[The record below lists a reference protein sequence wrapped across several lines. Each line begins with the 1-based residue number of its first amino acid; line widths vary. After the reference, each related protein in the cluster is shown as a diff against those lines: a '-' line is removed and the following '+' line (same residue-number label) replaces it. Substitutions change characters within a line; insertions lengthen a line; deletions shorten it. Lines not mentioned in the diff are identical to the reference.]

1 MSLDKIN
8 TDKNNIDQLENIMP
22 NLPAVRNTMGIAAF
36 APALD
41 MYEENNCI
49 IVESL
54 LAGIEPDDVEV
65 SVDKGILTIQGK
77 SSKEHEVEEKN
88 YYHKETRSGSFFRQI
103 LLPTPVLADEVTA
116 EFDNGILKIEL
127 PKQKQKKSTKVN
139 VKISRKKNK

>member
-1 MSLDKIN
+1 MSLD
-8 TDKNNIDQLENIMP
+8 NIEIEGIMP
-22 NLPAVRNTMGIAAF
+22 NLPALRDTMGLAAF
-36 APALD
+36 SPALD
-41 MYEENNCI
+41 MYEENNAI

-54 LAGIEPDDVEV
+54 LAGINPEDVEV

-103 LLPTPVLADEVTA
+103 LLPTQVLAEEVTA

-127 PKQKQKKSTKVN
+127 PKQKQAKSKKINIKV
-139 VKISRKKNK
+139 SRKKK